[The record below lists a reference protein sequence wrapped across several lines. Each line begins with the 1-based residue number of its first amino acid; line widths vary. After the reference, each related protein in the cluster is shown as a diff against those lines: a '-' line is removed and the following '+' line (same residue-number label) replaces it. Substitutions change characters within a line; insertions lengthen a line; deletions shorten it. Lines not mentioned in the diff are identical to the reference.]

1 MNRSIAFQNRV
12 QMLAVLAVLV
22 VFAGCA
28 PTESPRP
35 DSSSLKEGTLSARPT
50 TPPVAQPAVPA
61 GALKQAVAIPISQP
75 EPAKPE
81 IKLAANSDSPPWKSE
96 DKQGDGQANE
106 KQSKEEKPSPFAG
119 AKWKADDAEDEAR
132 RPKPRDLGPPLIDH
146 PEKLSRLHPVFPTWL
161 DPKRRMIVMV
171 GEVVRSSYGLEMF
184 ISTRAA
190 EKGYE
195 SVIEVDTQAAII
207 HAALLGLGL
216 EPGTPVKFIPQYKAP
231 TGPEIEIELYW
242 KDDKGQVQHAR
253 AQDWLKSVHTGK
265 PLQSNW
271 VFTGSGFWKDET
283 TGKEYFQAE
292 GGYLVCVANTPSALL
307 DLPIPS
313 TGDLDSREFQPADSV
328 PPRGTPVTI
337 VLKPKK

>member
-1 MNRSIAFQNRV
+1 MNRSIAPQNRV
-12 QMLAVLAVLV
+12 HSLVVLAVLV
-22 VFAGCA
+22 VLAGCA

-35 DSSSLKEGTLSARPT
+35 VSSSLKEGASPAPPT

-61 GALKQAVAIPISQP
+61 EALKQSVAVPASQP
-75 EPAKPE
+75 EPAKAESKPV
-81 IKLAANSDSPPWKSE
+81 ANSDNPPWKNE
-96 DKQGDGQANE
+96 DKKSDRPKNE
-106 KQSKEEKPSPFAG
+106 DQSKAEKPSAFAG
-119 AKWKADDAEDEAR
+119 AKWKVDDEAR

-161 DPKRRMIVMV
+161 DPKRRMVVMV

-195 SVIEVDTQAAII
+195 SVIEVDTEAAIV

-216 EPGTPVKFIPQYKAP
+216 EPGTPVKFMPKYQAP

-242 KDDKGQVQHAR
+242 KDDKGQIQHAR
-253 AQDWLKSVHTGK
+253 AQDWLKNVHTGK

-271 VFTGSGFWKDET
+271 VFAGSGFWKDET

-328 PPRGTPVTI
+328 PPKGTAVTI
-337 VLKPKK
+337 VFRPKK